1 MHARRIATLALLAS
15 AYAGCAS
22 PLELVATAT
31 PTMIDLYASDG
42 QYPIHFD
49 LTLTNR
55 GSRGVLF
62 ESNLAYAIRVEA
74 VRREG
79 RRVPPQHAG
88 TAYCCSGTD
97 MDVPC
102 PCEPRLSR
110 PLAPG
115 ESVRYA
121 QSNLTFDYCDPRGQG
136 AVEYRL
142 HPGRYAIRFVYAA
155 HGVKARS
162 NEVTFEI
169 RGR

>member
-1 MHARRIATLALLAS
+1 VHGRRIALLVLLGS

-22 PLELVATAT
+22 PLELVATAN
-31 PTMIDLYASDG
+31 PTRIDLSTSHG
-42 QYPIHFD
+42 QYPIHFA
-49 LTLTNR
+49 LTLTNHD
-55 GSRGVLF
+55 SRSVRF

-74 VRREG
+74 VRRDG
-79 RRVPPQHAG
+79 RRVPPHHAG

-102 PCEPRLSR
+102 PCEPPRSML
-110 PLAPG
+110 LAPG
-115 ESVRYA
+115 QSVRYA
-121 QSNLTFDYCDPRGQG
+121 QSNLDFDYCDRRGQG
-136 AVEYRL
+136 GVEYRL
-142 HPGRYAIRFVYAA
+142 QPGRYAIRFVYAA